1 MLDKKYEHLNIE
13 GNIYDFWLENNFFEA
28 NRYDLKP
35 YTIVIP
41 PPNVTG
47 VLHIGHALDNT
58 LQDIIIRQK
67 RMKGYNALYL
77 PGMDHAGIATQA
89 KVDQKLV
96 NEGTNRFILGREKF
110 LKEAWDFTYKHQ
122 SIIRSQWKALGLSLD
137 YTRER
142 FTLDDKL
149 NKAVNQVFIRLFNEG
164 FIYRD
169 YKIINFDVKAK
180 TALSN
185 IEVIHKEQNSKLYY
199 IKYKF
204 ENSNDSITV
213 ATTRPETCFADQAL
227 MVNPEDTRY
236 QKYIGKNVVVPTTGF
251 VIPIISDNYVDKK
264 FGTGVVKVT
273 PAHDPNDFEVSKRHN
288 LKTPLCMNED
298 GTMNEMSGK
307 YVNQDRFECR
317 KNLIFDLEK
326 LGQIEKIVD
335 HKNAIGFSERTET
348 MVEPRLSLQWFVKMD
363 KLSEMALS
371 SKTKFYPKRFRKV
384 YERWMTD
391 TLDWCISRQLWWGHR
406 IPAWYNE
413 NGDMKVQEKCPGEGY
428 TQDTDVLDTW
438 FSSALWPFS
447 TLGWPEKT
455 DDFERFYPTTTLVT
469 GYDIIFFWV
478 SRMIFQGLKFTEKD
492 PFENVLIHGIIRAED
507 GRKMSKSLGNG
518 VDPLDVC
525 NKYGADSL
533 RYFIT
538 TNSSPGF
545 DFRFSYTKI
554 EAAWNLINKLW
565 NISRFILINNPEK
578 IKYDDFKLLNTAD
591 KWIISRLSE
600 VIKKVDKLYDKF
612 EFAELSKYLYSFIW
626 DDFSSWYV
634 EVSKIFLQDDKYK
647 ENTKKILLYVL
658 ENILKL
664 MHPFIPFVTEKIY
677 LEFAFEKT
685 IMLSSWPKAKKVNKQ
700 AINSFNSLVEL
711 VTKVRN
717 YRAEN
722 DIKDKLEFIISGYNE
737 ETFTLFNENINVLNK
752 LLNAESIKFENNNFD
767 TKEYTVFNFVDF
779 NLFIKQQQENIN
791 FKIELLESELK
802 RLTGELKRSESMLN
816 NPNFLSKADPKKIEI
831 EKEKYENYKKQFE
844 EVNKSLN
851 EFRK

>member
-13 GNIYDFWLENNFFEA
+13 GNIYDFWLKNNFFEA
-28 NRYDLKP
+28 NRYHLKP

-58 LQDIIIRQK
+58 LQDIIVRQK

-149 NKAVNQVFIRLFNEG
+149 NEAVNQVFIKLFNEG

-204 ENSNDSITV
+204 EGSNEYITV

-227 MVNPEDTRY
+227 MVNPEDNRY
-236 QKYIGKNVVVPTTGF
+236 KKYIGRNVVIPTTNF
-251 VIPIISDNYVDKK
+251 IIPIISDSYVDKK

-298 GTMNEMSGK
+298 GTMNEMAGK
-307 YVNQDRFECR
+307 YVNQERFECR
-317 KNLIFDLEK
+317 KKLIFDLEK

-363 KLSEMALS
+363 KLSEIALE

-406 IPAWYNE
+406 IPAWYNKK
-413 NGDMKVQEKCPGEGY
+413 GDMKVQKECPGEGY

-447 TLGWPEKT
+447 TLGWPEET
-455 DDFERFYPTTTLVT
+455 EDFKRFYPTTTLVT

-478 SRMIFQGLKFTEKD
+478 SRMIFQGLKFTKKD

-507 GRKMSKSLGNG
+507 GKKMSKSLGNG

-525 NKYGADSL
+525 HKYGADSL

-578 IKYDDFKLLNTAD
+578 IEYHNFKLLNTTD

-612 EFAELSKYLYSFIW
+612 EFAELSKYLYNFIW

-647 ENTKKILLYVL
+647 ENTRKILLYVL

-664 MHPFIPFVTEKIY
+664 MHPFIPFVTEKIF
-677 LEFAFEKT
+677 LEFSFEKT
-685 IMLSSWPKAKKVNKQ
+685 IMLSDWPKSKKINKQ
-700 AINSFNSLVEL
+700 AITLFNNLIEL

-737 ETFTLFNENINVLNK
+737 EIFELFNENINVLNK
-752 LLNAESIKFENNNFD
+752 LLNAENIKFENKHFD
-767 TKEYTVFNFVDF
+767 TKNYTVFNFVNF
-779 NLFIKQQQENIN
+779 NLYIKQQQENVGL
-791 FKIELLESELK
+791 KIELLENELK
-802 RLTGELKRSESMLN
+802 RLTSELKRSEGMLN
-816 NPNFLSKADPKKIEI
+816 NSNFLSKADPKKIEI

-844 EVNKSLN
+844 EVKKSLN